1 MHDPRCDVCKSNEV
15 CNVSSITMTGSE
27 VSILTLDWL
36 QGQLE
41 QDWSLCWHCRR
52 HNLDTGTWNR
62 FRNIQRHEYTR
73 VMKLKLYMTL

>member
-1 MHDPRCDVCKSNEV
+1 MCVKAMKCAMSPTF
-15 CNVSSITMTGSE
+15 TMTGSE

-41 QDWSLCWHCRR
+41 QDWSLCWHCCR

>member
-27 VSILTLDWL
+27 VSILTMDWL

-41 QDWSLCWHCRR
+41 QDWSLHSRKAR
-52 HNLDTGTWNR
+52 TNSFGG
-62 FRNIQRHEYTR
+62 
-73 VMKLKLYMTL
+73 